1 MNSLTRFEN
10 ENGIETLINTSTGE
24 AFASISGYARIAGKD
39 KSTISRRLDSVAA
52 GERKTA
58 EVQTTQGLRTVVLI
72 TESQITDW
80 IIDDNPKI
88 AKQLLKAGVRVFL
101 HTTAGYQVTSTATA
115 PTPIAQVEL
124 EPKHLDL
131 LRTCLKS
138 VNTALVDGF
147 LLNEIGKANP
157 QLAPQITEAH
167 KLLAATTTIPD
178 VLLTPTLIGKEL
190 GISAVKVNKLLVST
204 GYQIKNEKK
213 SKGSPD
219 YVPTELGKQYAE
231 LTMATGDGSDNT
243 TYQHL
248 KWDKRILDILGE
260 LV

>member
-1 MNSLTRFEN
+1 MFV
-10 ENGIETLINTSTGE
+10 
-24 AFASISGYARIAGKD
+24 ASVTISGQKRDVVWVSESGLYRLVL
-39 KSTISRRLDSVAA
+39 TSRKPQAEPFQDWVCQDVLP
-52 GERKTA
+52 EIRKTGKY
-58 EVQTTQGLRTVVLI
+58 EV
-72 TESQITDW
+72 
-80 IIDDNPKI
+80 
-88 AKQLLKAGVRVFL
+88 
-101 HTTAGYQVTSTATA
+101 A
-115 PTPIAQVEL
+115 PVPAPEISS
-124 EPKHLDL
+124 KDFDL
-131 LRTCLKS
+131 LRCGLS
-138 VNTALVDGF
+138 SLNTALVDGF
-147 LLNEIGKANP
+147 VLNRIGFHKPHLLP
-157 QLAPQITEAH
+157 DITEAH

-231 LTMATGDGSDNT
+231 LTMATGDGTDNT